1 MSIRLVVVFA
11 ALLLTARTVSAQ
23 SRDPFA
29 ADFSANYDFVYHEPG
44 ATSNVGAH
52 FDIASTITRD
62 VPYLVVLGEVGVNH
76 FDGGSVASFLGGAR
90 LRFANASPTV
100 LPFAQV
106 LLGLYHC
113 GVCNTND
120 FALQAGGGLDFKT
133 GRAVRVRAQIDWRRI
148 FDTVGVNGVRASL
161 GIVLPLNR

>member
-1 MSIRLVVVFA
+1 MKTRSVLVLAGVLF
-11 ALLLTARTVSAQ
+11 VSVHPAFAQ
-23 SRDPFA
+23 SRDPYFTT
-29 ADFSANYDFVYHEPG
+29 FSANYDFVYHEPG

-100 LPFAQV
+100 LPFALV
-106 LLGLYHC
+106 LLGLYHS
-113 GVCNTND
+113 GV
-120 FALQAGGGLDFKT
+120 
-133 GRAVRVRAQIDWRRI
+133 
-148 FDTVGVNGVRASL
+148 
-161 GIVLPLNR
+161 